1 MFSFLSSVF
10 LFVFDTDI
18 VLLGDCVLLL
28 SSLSSSRDRKIF
40 KRQASAFVAQASRRL
55 KKMRIAKIISII
67 IFLSIYCCKAKSENQ
82 ILIGFVSDLLYCR
95 LHLLYFIARFN
106 VYYHLSQLVYC
117 LCIYANS
124 SSYGFV
130 LFWTDY
136 SQRVNNSI
144 VNLFKSNEQCSGP
157 TNVE

>member
-1 MFSFLSSVF
+1 MYFTLNASTIEPCILDIVRNLLCFDVGFSQCRNQFLLFKAIAYKIRKCFLVLSSVF

-67 IFLSIYCCKAKSENQ
+67 II
-82 ILIGFVSDLLYCR
+82 FVYLL
-95 LHLLYFIARFN
+95 LQSK
-106 VYYHLSQLVYC
+106 V
-117 LCIYANS
+117 
-124 SSYGFV
+124 G
-130 LFWTDY
+130 
-136 SQRVNNSI
+136 
-144 VNLFKSNEQCSGP
+144 KSNIDRFCI
-157 TNVE
+157 